1 MFQRTPPK
9 TDPQSLWRAH
19 VFENHIAPK
28 MKPLTYHTTSNVS
41 MCIMYKAP
49 TLIPLIW
56 VCVCVHDS
64 NKKQLWVP
72 QSSPGFQEWRYP
84 ASEKNKESINGE
96 SGWTPMNSPNMMC
109 IYKYNQIYIYI
120 HLYTRDHNII
130 HTQDNEQ
137 ESFLLTLWTNSQLK
151 QLSMWLTSRFIYVC
165 WKLKIAEGA
174 KSLLK
179 RKLMLRLYHNLWS
192 FQSHQNT

>member
-1 MFQRTPPK
+1 
-9 TDPQSLWRAH
+9 
-19 VFENHIAPK
+19 
-28 MKPLTYHTTSNVS
+28 
-41 MCIMYKAP
+41 MYLCVLCTKH
-49 TLIPLIW
+49 LHW
-56 VCVCVHDS
+56 FRWYECVCVHDS

-96 SGWTPMNSPNMMC
+96 SGWTPMNSPNIMC
-109 IYKYNQIYIYI
+109 IYKYNQIYIHIYTYIYTLMIIISYI
-120 HLYTRDHNII
+120 HRIMNRNH
-130 HTQDNEQ
+130 
-137 ESFLLTLWTNSQLK
+137 SFWLCGQIANWN